1 MIKEVKKA
9 IIPVAGWGTRSL
21 PASKNVPKEMLPV
34 YNKPAV
40 QHIVEEVINSGI
52 KDVIF
57 ITSKNKSIIE
67 DHFDYNLALEWVLER
82 QGKTKLLEEVRKVS
96 EMINII
102 SVRQKKQL
110 GLGHAVYCAKD
121 LIKKDE
127 AFAVILG
134 DDLIFNSVPGIKQ
147 LLDVAEREDMCV
159 VGVMPVKRNKVS
171 RYGIIKGEEISPNLY
186 RVIDIVEKPKVDE
199 APSNLAVV
207 GRYILT
213 PVIFDFLE
221 ELIKNHS
228 EENIKE
234 EIQLTSALQVLAKK
248 RKLLAVKLKGIRFDI
263 GDWAEYLV
271 ANLYFGLQDPEL
283 KEDLKEKI
291 NEFLNPS
298 LILK

>member
-1 MIKEVKKA
+1 MKEIRKA

-34 YNKPAV
+34 YNKPAI

-52 KDVIF
+52 EDVIF

-102 SVRQKKQL
+102 SVRQKQQL
-110 GLGHAVYCAKD
+110 GLGHAVYCARD
-121 LIKKDE
+121 LVKDE

-147 LLDVAEREDMCV
+147 LIEIAKREDMCV
-159 VGVMPVKRNKVS
+159 VGVMPVKKSKVS
-171 RYGIIKGEEISPNLY
+171 RYGIIKGEEIGPNLY
-186 RVIDIVEKPKVDE
+186 RVIDIFEKPSIDK

-213 PVIFDFLE
+213 PIIFDFLK
-221 ELIKNHS
+221 ELVENHS
-228 EENIKE
+228 RDIKE
-234 EIQLTSALQVLAKK
+234 EIQLTSALQVLAKE
-248 RKLLAVKLKGIRFDI
+248 RKLLAIKLKGIRFDI
-263 GDWAEYLV
+263 GDWAEYLI

-283 KEDLKEKI
+283 KEDLKEKLK
-291 NEFLNPS
+291 EFLN
-298 LILK
+298 L